1 MANYLEHLLEKT
13 KWALIINNENRL
25 LYTQS
30 CDYTCFIEVVKKG
43 ERLIEVSIPLNNMRP
58 VQFRTRF
65 FSEMQAYEYIEDHI
79 LSQQQQ
85 QQQQQQPHINLSNKE
100 IQGVILE

>member
-1 MANYLEHLLEKT
+1 MIMANYLKHLLAKT
-13 KWALIINNENRL
+13 KWVLVINNENRL
-25 LYTQS
+25 LYAQS

-43 ERLIEVSIPLNNMRP
+43 ERQIEVSIPLNITRP

-79 LSQQQQ
+79 LS
-85 QQQQQQPHINLSNKE
+85 
-100 IQGVILE
+100 